1 MPLDGH
7 HAQITDAYS
16 EPPGRS
22 VVGFS
27 ICWPNNSAYNQDLA
41 ITMLAGETLT
51 QAATRLDLLWSPQ
64 WLTDAG
70 FGVVDAGG
78 ADLQAGAAATT
89 PGPVQWDLAARTCR
103 VDDQIPDNKAP
114 GHAARM
120 RRVAGEVALLACW
133 EQDRTILGMAD
144 ERPAANIS
152 GNTRGARF
160 RDFLVYSLQQAL
172 PQGWTVLPEV
182 KLTTIRGLHMRR
194 GVGGRSSDIV
204 VLDPGNRLVA
214 VVSSKWTW
222 RSDRGTEAAQM
233 VPLRQYRPDVPYT
246 LVTSEFPRARSVAQ
260 ESIEDRSYHLCP
272 GWVGAWE
279 ATRRADNPRVEY
291 PSLVDLRDE
300 GSDIALNIGLRDL
313 DDLISD
319 LSEAGTIL

>member
-1 MPLDGH
+1 MKIRIQMQQRAGFAVLHDSS
-7 HAQITDAYS
+7 ITKTHQAL
-16 EPPGRS
+16 G
-22 VVGFS
+22 VVGDVRLVGDQHDGDAFV
-27 ICWPNNSAYNQDLA
+27 IEGIEQCHDLFAGGGVQIAGGLIGQDQARLVHQGTGNRHALA
-41 ITMLAGETLT
+41 LTTGQLRRLVLQAMT
-51 QAATRLDLLWSPQ
+51 QA
-64 WLTDAG
+64 DA
-70 FGVVDAGG
+70 
-78 ADLQAGAAATT
+78 LER
-89 PGPVQWDLAARTCR
+89 GP
-103 VDDQIPDNKAP
+103 AP
-114 GHAARM
+114 FA
-120 RRVAGEVALLACW
+120 
-133 EQDRTILGMAD
+133 
-144 ERPAANIS
+144 
-152 GNTRGARF
+152 
-160 RDFLVYSLQQAL
+160 
-172 PQGWTVLPEV
+172 PEV